1 MASAGL
7 HPAPFGELGLAQ
19 GWSSCS
25 AEVQL
30 SSPFLQKKQSLPVL
44 SGAIPLILKVAIVF
58 SISISISTTTAAA
71 ATATT
76 TTMHLAGSRAWRGL
90 PSSK

>member
-1 MASAGL
+1 MAPAGL

-25 AEVQL
+25 AEAQL

-44 SGAIPLILKVAIVF
+44 SGAVPLILKVAIVF
-58 SISISISTTTAAA
+58 SVSISTTTAVA
-71 ATATT
+71 ATAIT

-90 PSSK
+90 PSSR

>member
-1 MASAGL
+1 MAPAGL
-7 HPAPFGELGLAQ
+7 HPAPFGKLGLAQ

-44 SGAIPLILKVAIVF
+44 SEAIPLILKVAIVF
-58 SISISISTTTAAA
+58 SISISTPTA

-90 PSSK
+90 PSSR